1 LDIRDPEASPFGS
14 HGLALCYYS
23 CMKLMWHGEEIDLP
37 DLAHEDAR
45 KLQELIALNKQDEVE
60 ALLTK
65 LRAIDSKDAA

>member
-1 LDIRDPEASPFGS
+1 MLEANRPFGS
-14 HGLALCYYS
+14 HALAFCYYS

-37 DLAHEDAR
+37 DIAHEDAR

>member
-1 LDIRDPEASPFGS
+1 
-14 HGLALCYYS
+14 
-23 CMKLMWHGEEIDLP
+23 MWHGEEIDLL
-37 DLAHEDAR
+37 DIGHEDAR